1 MKIGYTLP
9 VFAIASAKAAL
20 LHLLGENHKE
30 VSLNLLESGQGVIP
44 IASLIPIDFNTCI
57 AITISDPGDNLDL
70 TMGMEVWAW
79 VQMNKTDNQQPNLL
93 LEGGEGIGKTI
104 EGEPA
109 IYQLPHRLAKVN
121 LLPLVPDDRSVKVK
135 FILPQGREIAKR
147 TSNQAF
153 GILEGLSLLGTT
165 AIAQPLSVEEKL
177 EEFRS
182 DLQTKASSNA
192 ELIFYIGANS
202 GQVAI
207 NLGYKETQLVQTANW
222 IGAMLVEAA
231 LLGVK
236 SIVLVGYHGKLIK
249 LAGGIFNTSSHITDA
264 RIDIL
269 VRCAVRNKLPVDVIY
284 QIEQQPTA
292 EAVHNYLKLMGFDQ
306 IIFQD
311 LTDRI
316 TQKAQAYIYKYTEK
330 TVKINTILCDRL
342 GNLVIQAWSQ
352 FILLE
357 RDQATQI

>member
-1 MKIGYTLP
+1 MKTGYTLP

-20 LHLLGENHKE
+20 LFLLGKNHKE
-30 VSLNLLESGQGVIP
+30 VSLNLLEAGEGIIP
-44 IASLIPIDFNTCI
+44 IVSLIPIDLNTCI

-70 TMGMEVWAW
+70 TMGIEVWAW
-79 VQMNKTDNQQPNLL
+79 VQMNKTDNQQSKLI

-104 EGEPA
+104 EGKPA
-109 IYQLPHRLAKVN
+109 IYQLTHRLSEVN
-121 LLPLVPDDRSVKVK
+121 LVPLIPPDRSVKVK

-182 DLQTKASSNA
+182 DLQNKAPSNS
-192 ELIFYIGANS
+192 EIIFYIGANS
-202 GQVAI
+202 RQVAI

-231 LLGVK
+231 LLEVK
-236 SIVLVGYHGKLIK
+236 SIVLIGYHGKLIK

-269 VRCAVRNKLPVDVIY
+269 VRCAVRNKLPIDIICE
-284 QIEQQPTA
+284 IEQLPTA
-292 EAVHNYLKLMGFDQ
+292 EAVHNYLKSVSFDQ

-316 TQKAQAYIYKYTEK
+316 TEKAQAYIYKYTEK
-330 TVKINTILCDRL
+330 KVKINTILCDRL
-342 GNLVIQAWSQ
+342 GNLVVNQ
-352 FILLE
+352 
-357 RDQATQI
+357 